1 MFAMQKIIPGFTVSN
16 PVDRKKGN
24 VTDMAKKN
32 TYDAGS
38 ISVLEGLEAVRKRPG
53 MYIGSVSRKGLNH
66 LIYEIV
72 DNAVDEHLAGY
83 CSLIHVILE
92 KDGSCTVTD
101 NGRGIPVDMHEQSIV
116 DEIVSKLDT
125 EECRVIKISLIVDE
139 ANLRKRLLSDIANK
153 IRTGEIMDK
162 SIARIQMYQVLD
174 TVKIDTSNKSVCEIT
189 EEIAAL

>member
-1 MFAMQKIIPGFTVSN
+1 MGRCGAEIKVSN
-16 PVDRKKGN
+16 TSGVFGAIGKANMKKLYLIGGPMGVGKTSACQHLKRLLPRSVFLDGDWCWDAAPFQVTEETKAMVMDNICHLLNNFLRCTAYEN
-24 VTDMAKKN
+24 V
-32 TYDAGS
+32 
-38 ISVLEGLEAVRKRPG
+38 IFCWV
-53 MYIGSVSRKGLNH
+53 
-66 LIYEIV
+66 
-72 DNAVDEHLAGY
+72 
-83 CSLIHVILE
+83 
-92 KDGSCTVTD
+92 
-101 NGRGIPVDMHEQSIV
+101 MHEQSIV